1 MKSHA
6 PRCTPFHHATL
17 APIAL
22 LLGLIGLGAVIPTAA
37 QTQGP
42 QRMQSANKT
51 PEAPAGTPATA
62 FMPDANI
69 RKLLEARIEGRSA
82 KGFSVALI
90 EADGTVRYLSAGTSG
105 NAARQSIDA
114 DTIFEIGSITK
125 TFTGTLLA
133 QLQEEGK
140 LKPEATVRDIAA
152 RVLPKVKLP
161 PGGAG
166 DIRLEALATHTS
178 GMPRLPGSIRFYTS
192 MLANPDNPYKGYSRD
207 DLWAYLSDYKHDSKK
222 THAASYSN
230 LGMGLLG
237 DLLALQEG
245 TDFNSLVQRRIAQP
259 LGLKDTAQD
268 TPAAARN
275 RLAVGH
281 DAKLNA
287 VSYWDL
293 AALTGAGGLRSSARD
308 MALYIKAQQSGSL
321 GGARNAQQPR
331 AKMGEYSQVGFAWI
345 TTRRNGDEIVWH
357 NGGTGGFRTFAGFSK
372 LSGRGVVVLANSAH
386 DQDELAMHLLNS
398 TFPLKP

>member
-1 MKSHA
+1 MKPHA
-6 PRCTPFHHATL
+6 HCCTRVLRKSL
-17 APIAL
+17 APLCA
-22 LLGLIGLGAVIPTAA
+22 LLGLIGQGSVLTATA
-37 QTQGP
+37 QTQGAQHMP
-42 QRMQSANKT
+42 PANKA
-51 PEAPAGTPATA
+51 PEVRAGVPAAG
-62 FMPDANI
+62 FMPEANI

-82 KGFSVALI
+82 RGLSVALI
-90 EADGTVRYLSAGTSG
+90 EADGTVRYLSAGSSG
-105 NAARQSIDA
+105 NAAREAIDA

-133 QLQEEGK
+133 QLQEEGR
-140 LKPEATVRDIAA
+140 LKPDATVRDIATRA
-152 RVLPKVKLP
+152 LPKVKLP

-178 GMPRLPGSIRFYTS
+178 GMPRLPGSIRFYTN
-192 MLANPDNPYKGYSRD
+192 MLAQPDNPYKGYSRE
-207 DLWAYLSDYKHDSKK
+207 DLWSYLSDYKHDAGK
-222 THAASYSN
+222 THAAAYSN

-245 TDFNSLVQRRIAQP
+245 TDFNSLVQRRIALP

-281 DAKLNA
+281 DAKLKP

-308 MALYIKAQQSGSL
+308 MALYIKSQQSGSL
-321 GGARNAQQPR
+321 AGARNAQQPR
-331 AKMGEYSQVGFAWI
+331 AKMGEYSQVGLAWI
-345 TTRRNGDEIVWH
+345 TTRRHGDEIVWH
-357 NGGTGGFRTFAGFSK
+357 NGGTGGFRSFAGFSK

-386 DQDELAMHLLNS
+386 EQDDLAMHLLNPAS
-398 TFPLKP
+398 PLKP